1 LRIVTLDT
9 AEAGRVVSV
18 TAQSLPAGVKAA
30 TVTTRTNEFTANAA
44 AVGDNAAVS
53 WQFVE
58 RPMQGIPPRR
68 REVLPGEKQPDQ
80 SAAMAKSAS
89 PMLLQGTFGVEL
101 KSGKLISAV
110 TAPAAAAA
118 AAPVRHPVAVES
130 RVADIPEPQF
140 LSADGRHILHS
151 ERQADDSVWDKYLWS
166 IYDRNTR
173 ERLGQFKTHVSFA
186 PFFVAD
192 TKVVYET
199 GPYERRA
206 AAGVIQEPEQ
216 IRAVDLRTGDLVW
229 SQPIRDTTSRGP
241 VPR

>member
-9 AEAGRVVSV
+9 AEAGRVVSA
-18 TAQSLPAGVKAA
+18 TAQPLPAGVKAA
-30 TVTTRTNEFTANAA
+30 TVTTRSSEFTANAA
-44 AVGDNAAVS
+44 AVGDNAVVS

-58 RPMQGIPPRR
+58 RPLRGIPPRK
-68 REVLPGEKQPDQ
+68 REVLPGERRSDQ
-80 SAAMAKSAS
+80 SATPATSF
-89 PMLLQGTFGVEL
+89 QGTFGVEL
-101 KSGKLISAV
+101 KSGNVISAV
-110 TAPAAAAA
+110 PAPAVAAR
-118 AAPVRHPVAVES
+118 AAPVRHPFAVEA

-192 TKVVYET
+192 TKVIYET
-199 GPYERRA
+199 GPYARRA
-206 AAGVIQEPEQ
+206 GGGVIQEPEQ
-216 IRAVDLRTGDLVW
+216 IRAVDLRTGERVW
-229 SQPIRDTTSRGP
+229 SQAIRDTTPRGP